1 MFPSHDT
8 IREASDRVHT
18 DSAARQ
24 HVEIYSWRHEEISS
38 ATRRTRSHTTD
49 GVDPT
54 ESPSEYCGVSLRLHE
69 EAENSQGA

>member
-24 HVEIYSWRHEEISS
+24 QIKIYSWRHEE
-38 ATRRTRSHTTD
+38 SHTTD
-49 GVDPT
+49 GVAPT
-54 ESPSEYCGVSLRLHE
+54 ESPSEHCGVSLRLHE